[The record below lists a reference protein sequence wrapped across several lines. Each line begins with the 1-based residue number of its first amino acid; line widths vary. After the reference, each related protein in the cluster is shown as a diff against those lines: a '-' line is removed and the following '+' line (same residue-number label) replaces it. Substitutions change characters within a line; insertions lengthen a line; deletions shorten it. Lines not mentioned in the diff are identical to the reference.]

1 MCCREGGGLLRLVPV
16 AVSEDTD
23 VLPGGG
29 STLRRTLA
37 GLRSPWQIRLLW
49 TYAMPSAMPRSTP
62 ITGSHRCFSFGGRK
76 RPLLIAAR
84 KLPPLQYSCTPV
96 ATACLDGQGARASQ
110 LHTRRQTCLRGLR
123 CHWGY

>member
-62 ITGSHRCFSFGGRK
+62 ITGSHRCGSVCAVNM
-76 RPLLIAAR
+76 PSATAAR
-84 KLPPLQYSCTPV
+84 RLPPLQYSCSQPV
-96 ATACLDGQGARASQ
+96 LGMHNT
-110 LHTRRQTCLRGLR
+110 
-123 CHWGY
+123 